1 MILRHAGGVGGPR
14 GTGGTG
20 WPTMEIMVEES
31 VILVGNDKGGTLS
44 AFRLIDDEL
53 RLLADTEVGV
63 GCSTFAVDTDRSL
76 VFVAVKE
83 PSPAIVTL
91 RLDRETGK
99 LAETSRRDVEDPL
112 SYVALSGD
120 VLLGASYHG
129 GWGASWLVADG
140 ELSDVVSRLE
150 YRNLHAAVPDRHGQN
165 AYFVSLG
172 DDLIA
177 QFSVGADATLSELSP
192 PTVAC
197 PPGSGPRHLVVSD
210 DGANAYLLTEFTGEA
225 IRFDRAA
232 DGSLTQAESLAAYSL
247 ADGLGKSAFGK
258 DPRAN
263 RLIWGA
269 DLALVED
276 ESWLVA
282 SERFA
287 STITALPLDADGHLV
302 EGAIITSTEKQPR
315 GLAVSPDGSRVVVLG
330 ELSGYAAVYRME
342 DGALVQL
349 HRVETGL
356 GPNWVRFI

>member
-1 MILRHAGGVGGPR
+1 
-14 GTGGTG
+14 
-20 WPTMEIMVEES
+20 MEIMVEES

-287 STITALPLDADGHLV
+287 STITAPVIWWRAP
-302 EGAIITSTEKQPR
+302 SSRPPR
-315 GLAVSPDGSRVVVLG
+315 SSHVGSRCRPMAVVWSCWVNCPG
-330 ELSGYAAVYRME
+330 MRRYIGWRMARWSSSTAWRR
-342 DGALVQL
+342 GSAP
-349 HRVETGL
+349 TGFASSEA
-356 GPNWVRFI
+356 GPTLRWRPRYP

>member
-1 MILRHAGGVGGPR
+1 
-14 GTGGTG
+14 
-20 WPTMEIMVEES
+20 MVEES
-31 VILVGNDKGGTLS
+31 VVLVGNDKGGIIS
-44 AFRLIDDEL
+44 AFRLVDDEL

-63 GCSTFAVDTDRSL
+63 GCSTFAVDKARSL
-76 VFVAVKE
+76 VYAAVKE
-83 PSPAIVTL
+83 PHPAIVTL
-91 RLDRETGK
+91 RLDRGTGE
-99 LAETSRRDVEDPL
+99 LAEVSRCAVEDPL

-120 VLLGASYHG
+120 VILGASYHG
-129 GWGASWLVADG
+129 GWGASWLVSDG
-140 ELSDVVSRLE
+140 ELSNVVSRLE
-150 YRNLHAAVPDRHGQN
+150 HRNLHAAVPDAQGQN

-177 QFSVGADATLSELSP
+177 QFSIGADATLSELSP

-197 PPGSGPRHLVVSD
+197 PPGSGPRHLVVSE
-210 DGANAYLLTEFTGEA
+210 DGTNAYLLTEFTGEA

-232 DGSLTQAESLAAYSL
+232 DGSLTEAESLAAYNM

-269 DLALVED
+269 DLALVEG
-276 ESWLVA
+276 ESWLMA

-287 STITALPLDADGHLV
+287 STITALPLDAKGHLV

-315 GLAVSPDGSRVVVLG
+315 GLAVSPDGSRLVVVG
-330 ELSGYAAVYRME
+330 EISGHASLYRIE
-342 DGALVQL
+342 DGALVRL